1 MLLCLLGLTIG
12 PTYQL
17 RAALPPRELV
27 DLLHLPGCE
36 AEVSGKLSGGQEELF
51 FASVLV
57 FDAIVLFL
65 TLYRTIAISKVAGRL
80 PILKKLQRDGVWYYL
95 VITVTNLVSLVF
107 VVRESSDYSIFF
119 QDSADFAFSTCLSPS
134 HPLTLLP
141 SYPLLETADL
151 FLQPFFGPASLSVTS
166 LMCSRLVFSL
176 FESADKFASNKGS
189 SSNGA
194 SNANRLRRPSVKAP
208 TSPSTARR
216 TVFADRRSLITRA
229 EGFTFGEK
237 EAGVQ
242 MDDLGNRRGASTDLQ
257 DSTGDLHFAPTHS
270 CSSSGTPGVHV
281 QRETHVEVN

>member
-119 QDSADFAFSTCLSPS
+119 
-134 HPLTLLP
+134 
-141 SYPLLETADL
+141 
-151 FLQPFFGPASLSVTS
+151 
-166 LMCSRLVFSL
+166 SRF
-176 FESADKFASNKGS
+176 
-189 SSNGA
+189 
-194 SNANRLRRPSVKAP
+194 R
-208 TSPSTARR
+208 
-216 TVFADRRSLITRA
+216 
-229 EGFTFGEK
+229 
-237 EAGVQ
+237 
-242 MDDLGNRRGASTDLQ
+242 
-257 DSTGDLHFAPTHS
+257 
-270 CSSSGTPGVHV
+270 
-281 QRETHVEVN
+281 